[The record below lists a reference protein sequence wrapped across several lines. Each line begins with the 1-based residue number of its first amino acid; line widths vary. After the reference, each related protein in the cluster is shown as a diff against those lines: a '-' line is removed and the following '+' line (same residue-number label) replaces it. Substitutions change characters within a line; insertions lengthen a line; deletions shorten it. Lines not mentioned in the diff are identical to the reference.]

1 MNSMITSADSSR
13 DQFLTLLVTQMRNQD
28 PLEPVGQEEFIA
40 QLAQFSTL
48 EGIEKMNANF
58 ETMLAQTQ
66 SGQQVTELSQGSA
79 LIGKTVEY
87 SGSEGSESGIVDAVE
102 VNDSAVSVVVDGDL
116 VSLDRIQRLTA

>member
-1 MNSMITSADSSR
+1 MITTADSSR
-13 DQFLTLLVTQMRNQD
+13 DQFLSLLVAQMQNQD

-58 ETMLAQTQ
+58 ETMLQANQD
-66 SGQQVTELSQGSA
+66 GQKIDELTQGSA

-87 SGSEGSESGIVDAVE
+87 FGEDGRDTGVVDAVE
-102 VNDSAVSVVVDGDL
+102 VNNNDVSLVVDGDL

>member
-87 SGSEGSESGIVDAVE
+87 FGSEGSESGIVDAVE